1 MCVCVPVH
9 IPCQRVLW
17 SAEVRNAPMLLV
29 CFTSRQDAHQEAE
42 VDAGPRLATSLD
54 MADDEGDAAGQAAKS
69 AAAKRKRKYV
79 SAHCFC
85 AVTA

>member
-1 MCVCVPVH
+1 MWWAGYKP
-9 IPCQRVLW
+9 
-17 SAEVRNAPMLLV
+17 NAPMLLV

-79 SAHCFC
+79 SARSCR